1 MFKGSIVALITP
13 FKNNKVDEDSYISLI
28 HHHLKNGTSGLVPAG
43 TTGES
48 PTLNNKEHERVI
60 ELCVK
65 ESKGKIPVIAG
76 TGSNSTEEAV
86 SLTKYAEKIGSN
98 AALVVTP
105 YYNKPTQ
112 EGLYQHFK
120 SINDNCS
127 IPIIIYNI
135 PPRSVVDMSVDT
147 MARLF
152 ELKNIVGV
160 KDATGDLNRV
170 IKQKDKMGPDFI
182 QLSGEDDTAL
192 EFNMRGGVGCIS
204 VTANIAPKLC
214 SEFQETLENKNNNE
228 SILKAKEINNKLMP
242 LHKSLFIES
251 SPSPVKYGASL
262 LRLSSAEVRL
272 PLVKVTD
279 ETKKVVKSAMLHAN
293 LISQ

>member
-13 FKNNKVDEDSYISLI
+13 FKNNLLDQDCYISLI

-48 PTLNNKEHERVI
+48 PTLNHKEHQRVI
-60 ELCVK
+60 ELCVQ

-86 SLTKYAEKIGSN
+86 SLTKYAEKVGVD

-105 YYNKPTQ
+105 YYNKPMQ

-120 SINDNCS
+120 TINDNCS

-160 KDATGDLNRV
+160 KDATADLDRV
-170 IKQKDKMGPDFI
+170 DQQKKKMGDGFI
-182 QLSGEDDTAL
+182 QLSGEDGTAF
-192 EFNMRGGVGCIS
+192 EFNQRGGVGCIS
-204 VTANIAPKLC
+204 VTANVAAKLC
-214 SEFQETLENKNNNE
+214 SEFQNALSKKNDPS
-228 SILKAKEINNKLMP
+228 SITKAKEINNKLAP
-242 LHKSLFIES
+242 LHNSLFIES
-251 SPSPVKYGASL
+251 NPSPVKYAGSL
-262 LRLSSAEVRL
+262 LNLCTEEVRL
-272 PLVKVTD
+272 PLVKTT
-279 ETKKVVKSAMLHAN
+279 EKTKKKVRFALSHAD
-293 LISQ
+293 LI